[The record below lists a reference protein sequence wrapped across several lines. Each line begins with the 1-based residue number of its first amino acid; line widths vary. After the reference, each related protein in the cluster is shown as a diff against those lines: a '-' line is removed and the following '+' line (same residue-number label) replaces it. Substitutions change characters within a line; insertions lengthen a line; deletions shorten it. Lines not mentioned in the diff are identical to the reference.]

1 MREGKIIAQSIEQ
14 KTTVIP
20 LPQTLTNILTT
31 YFSLRHRAPEKKQ
44 RIVSVHKQGAV
55 YCVIMVLESCI
66 TRQERDTMQFPPIL
80 KYFVPP
86 FSSTAFS
93 SVFSYIFLS

>member
-55 YCVIMVLESCI
+55 YCVIKSCI

-80 KYFVPP
+80 KYFVSP

>member
-55 YCVIMVLESCI
+55 YCVIKWCSRVVLRGKNETLCNSP
-66 TRQERDTMQFPPIL
+66 Q
-80 KYFVPP
+80 
-86 FSSTAFS
+86 S
-93 SVFSYIFLS
+93 